1 MATSYIRTAQSQ
13 LSPGYTQQIR
23 ALQGQ
28 IKPINQSY
36 AAQFNALQ
44 GQQQAGFQNV
54 LEDSNSRGILRSTI
68 PVYGQAQVAADIT
81 GQRGQLAAQNAK
93 DIGGIYKDIGGL
105 QVDQASAIAQ
115 LANALQGNFIQ
126 QQQLQN
132 QIAQS
137 NREYALQ
144 QQALAGGYL

>member
-1 MATSYIRTAQSQ
+1 MATQYTQLASQQ
-13 LSPGYTQQIR
+13 LSPAYNQQIQ

-28 IKPINQSY
+28 INPISKAY
-36 AAQFNALQ
+36 SAQLQ
-44 GQQQAGFQNV
+44 GLAGKQQQGFQNV
-54 LEDSNSRGILRSTI
+54 LEDSNARGILRSTI
-68 PVYGQAQVAADIT
+68 PVYGQAQVASDIT
-81 GQRGQLAAQNAK
+81 AERGQLIGQQAK
-93 DIGGIYKDIGGL
+93 DIGGIYSQIGGI
-105 QVDQASAIAQ
+105 QVDRAQAIAN
-115 LANALQGNFIQ
+115 LANALQGNYLQ